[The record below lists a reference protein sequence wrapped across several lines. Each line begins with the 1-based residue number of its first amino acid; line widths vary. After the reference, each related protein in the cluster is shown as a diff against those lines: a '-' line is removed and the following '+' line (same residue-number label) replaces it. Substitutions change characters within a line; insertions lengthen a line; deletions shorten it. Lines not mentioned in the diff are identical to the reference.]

1 MSENQPKRLILRT
14 ADALERDEDLD
25 IDQVLS
31 ALAEA
36 KASLQ
41 TTYQAYQRSCPPEAQ
56 LASEYM
62 GDSVALFYGALT
74 NLEEYIDCCED
85 ELLILARSEAVQAG
99 ELLERALDWAES
111 VANSNNPH
119 QMY

>member
-1 MSENQPKRLILRT
+1 MSVVTYLHPTWHLHPLLPTPSQSQTNAI
-14 ADALERDEDLD
+14 
-25 IDQVLS
+25 
-31 ALAEA
+31 AEA